1 MVLPERLR
9 PAWAGR
15 MPGGGMFEQAIHIV
29 GELRVLSALGLLGLS
44 FILPLTIFIGR
55 SNIKNVRRKIIA
67 DLESV
72 FRIEGRE
79 HDQLIPSFE
88 FAAYKYRALPHGPD
102 NTQPSEWRAYFFPVL
117 VFIMVSF
124 SGFLTSSGMLLSKD
138 RLDHF
143 QPLFSG
149 MTLYGG
155 DGVTSIDMVKYQLQT
170 VAVLSFTFF
179 GAYVWSID
187 YLIRRISNYD
197 LSPISFLRVTG
208 HIILACVTSVTLHH
222 GYMDVAKILPEGAT
236 ADRVPELIVAFL
248 IGFFPKLGLQ
258 TLLSRVP
265 QLQIRRIDPRAQN
278 FIREYPIDMILGID
292 SAIKFRLAEFE
303 IEDVQNLAT
312 ANPIL
317 LFVETPY
324 GIYET
329 MDWVAQAQLL
339 LALDLDQIEAL
350 RVINVR
356 TIFDVERFAMRP
368 ESRPRLVQ
376 ALNCPKRDGNGAVL
390 LADRGITLENLD
402 SVVQAIGE
410 DLHVQRLR
418 QIWRNI
424 ELKLSLDLP
433 QVNRDRAL
441 VNAGRMPP
449 APHRVRTMPGDDA
462 DDGLSPPDAAPVPA
476 RTSVPAE

>member
-1 MVLPERLR
+1 M
-9 PAWAGR
+9 PA
-15 MPGGGMFEQAIHIV
+15 GGVMFDEVIHVV

-55 SNIKNVRRKIIA
+55 SNIKNVRQKIIA

-72 FRIEGRE
+72 FRIEGQD

-88 FAAYKYRALPHGPD
+88 FAAYKYRALPQGPD

-124 SGFLTSSGMLLSKD
+124 SGFLTSSGMLLGKD

-149 MTLYGG
+149 MTLYGV
-155 DGVTSIDMVKYQLQT
+155 DGVTPMELVHYQLQT
-170 VAVLSFTFF
+170 VAVLSFAFF

-208 HIILACVTSVTLHH
+208 HIILACITAVTLHH
-222 GYMDVAKILPEGAT
+222 AYMDIAKIAPEGAVG
-236 ADRVPELIVAFL
+236 DGVPELLVAFL
-248 IGFFPKLGLQ
+248 TGFFPKLGLQ
-258 TLLSRVP
+258 MLLSRVP
-265 QLQIRRIDPRAQN
+265 QLQIRRIDPRAQS

-329 MDWVAQAQLL
+329 MDWVAQAQLI

-356 TIFDVERFAMRP
+356 TIFDIERFMNRP
-368 ESRPRLVQ
+368 ESRPRLMQ
-376 ALNCPKRDGNGAVL
+376 ALNCPKTDGKGAVL
-390 LADRGITLENLD
+390 LADRGITLENLE

-433 QVNRDRAL
+433 QVLRDRAL
-441 VNAGRMPP
+441 LKAGRMPLRP
-449 APHRVRTMPGDDA
+449 AAVEDMA
-462 DDGLSPPDAAPVPA
+462 DDNSSSGLAQAATGPTPVRQPVPA
-476 RTSVPAE
+476 E

>member
-1 MVLPERLR
+1 
-9 PAWAGR
+9 
-15 MPGGGMFEQAIHIV
+15 MFDEVIHVV
-29 GELRVLSALGLLGLS
+29 GELRTLSALGLLGLS

-55 SNIKNVRRKIIA
+55 SNIKNVRQKIIA

-72 FRIEGRE
+72 FRIEGQR

-88 FAAYKYRALPHGPD
+88 FAAYKYRALPQGPD

-124 SGFLTSSGMLLSKD
+124 SGFLTSSGMLLGKD

-149 MTLYGG
+149 MTLYGV
-155 DGVTSIDMVKYQLQT
+155 DGVTPMDLVHYQLQT
-170 VAVLSFTFF
+170 VAVLSFAFF

-208 HIILACVTSVTLHH
+208 HIILACITAVTLHH
-222 GYMDVAKILPEGAT
+222 AYMDMAKIVPEGAVG
-236 ADRVPELIVAFL
+236 DGVPELLVAFL
-248 IGFFPKLGLQ
+248 TGFFPKLGLQ

-265 QLQIRRIDPRAQN
+265 QLQIRRIDPRAQS

-292 SAIKFRLAEFE
+292 AAIKFRLAEFE

-329 MDWVAQAQLL
+329 MDWVAQAQLI

-356 TIFDVERFAMRP
+356 TIFDVERFMNRP

-376 ALNCPKRDGNGAVL
+376 ALNCPKTDDKGAVL
-390 LADRGITLENLD
+390 LADRGITLENLE

-424 ELKLSLDLP
+424 ELKLSVDLP
-433 QVNRDRAL
+433 QVLRDRAL
-441 VNAGRMPP
+441 LNAGRMPSRSASVKDMPDDNSGAGLAEAATAP
-449 APHRVRTMPGDDA
+449 APVRQ
-462 DDGLSPPDAAPVPA
+462 PVPA
-476 RTSVPAE
+476 E

>member
-1 MVLPERLR
+1 
-9 PAWAGR
+9 
-15 MPGGGMFEQAIHIV
+15 MFDEVIHVV

-55 SNIKNVRRKIIA
+55 SNIKNVRQKIIA

-72 FRIEGRE
+72 FRIEGQD

-88 FAAYKYRALPHGPD
+88 FAAYKYRALPQGPD

-124 SGFLTSSGMLLSKD
+124 SGFLTSSGMLLGKD

-149 MTLYGG
+149 MTLYGV
-155 DGVTSIDMVKYQLQT
+155 DGVTPMDLVHYQLQT
-170 VAVLSFTFF
+170 VAVLSFAFF

-208 HIILACVTSVTLHH
+208 HIILACITAVTLHH
-222 GYMDVAKILPEGAT
+222 AYMDMARIVPEGAVG
-236 ADRVPELIVAFL
+236 DGVPELLVAFL
-248 IGFFPKLGLQ
+248 TGFFPKLGLQ

-265 QLQIRRIDPRAQN
+265 QLQIRRIDPRAQG

-329 MDWVAQAQLL
+329 MDWVAQAQLI

-356 TIFDVERFAMRP
+356 TIFDIERFMSRP
-368 ESRPRLVQ
+368 ESRPRLMQ
-376 ALNCPKRDGNGAVL
+376 ALNCPKTDGKGAVL
-390 LADRGITLENLD
+390 LADRGITLENLE

-433 QVNRDRAL
+433 QVLRDRAL
-441 VNAGRMPP
+441 LKAGRMPLRPVPVEDMPDESSGSGLAQAATGP
-449 APHRVRTMPGDDA
+449 APIRQ
-462 DDGLSPPDAAPVPA
+462 PVPA
-476 RTSVPAE
+476 E

>member
-1 MVLPERLR
+1 
-9 PAWAGR
+9 
-15 MPGGGMFEQAIHIV
+15 MFDEVIHVV

-55 SNIKNVRRKIIA
+55 SNIKNVRQKIIA

-72 FRIEGRE
+72 FRIEGQD

-88 FAAYKYRALPHGPD
+88 FAAYKYRALPQGPD

-124 SGFLTSSGMLLSKD
+124 SGFLTSSGMLLGKD

-149 MTLYGG
+149 MTLYGV
-155 DGVTSIDMVKYQLQT
+155 DGVTPMDLVHYQLQT
-170 VAVLSFTFF
+170 VAVLSFAFF

-208 HIILACVTSVTLHH
+208 HIILACITAVTLHH
-222 GYMDVAKILPEGAT
+222 AYMDMARIVPEGAVG
-236 ADRVPELIVAFL
+236 DGVPELLVAFL
-248 IGFFPKLGLQ
+248 TGFFPKLGLQ

-265 QLQIRRIDPRAQN
+265 QLQIRRIDPRAQG

-329 MDWVAQAQLL
+329 MDWVAQAQLI

-356 TIFDVERFAMRP
+356 TIFDIERFMSRP
-368 ESRPRLVQ
+368 ESRPRLMQ
-376 ALNCPKRDGNGAVL
+376 ALNCPKTDGKGTVL
-390 LADRGITLENLD
+390 LADRGITLENLE

-433 QVNRDRAL
+433 QVLRDRAL
-441 VNAGRMPP
+441 LKAGRMPLRPVPVEDMPDESSGSGLAQAATGP
-449 APHRVRTMPGDDA
+449 APIRQ
-462 DDGLSPPDAAPVPA
+462 PVPA
-476 RTSVPAE
+476 E

>member
-1 MVLPERLR
+1 
-9 PAWAGR
+9 
-15 MPGGGMFEQAIHIV
+15 MFDHAIQMI
-29 GELRVLSALGLLGLS
+29 GELRVLSAIGLLCLS

-55 SNIKNVRRKIIA
+55 SNIKNVRQKIIT

-72 FRIEGRE
+72 FRIEGQD

-88 FAAYKYRALPHGPD
+88 FAAYKYRALPQGPD
-102 NTQPSEWRAYFFPVL
+102 YTQPSEWRAYFFPVL

-124 SGFLTSSGMLLSKD
+124 SGFLTSSGMLLGKD

-149 MTLYGG
+149 MTLYGV
-155 DGVTSIDMVKYQLQT
+155 DGVTRIDMVHYQLQT
-170 VAVLSFTFF
+170 VAVLSFSFF

-208 HIILACVTSVTLHH
+208 HIILACVTAVTLHH
-222 GYMDVAKILPEGAT
+222 GYMDLAQMVPEQAVG
-236 ADRVPELIVAFL
+236 DRVPELLVAFL
-248 IGFFPKLGLQ
+248 VGFFPKLGMQ

-265 QLQIRRIDPRAQN
+265 QLQIRRIDPRAQS

-329 MDWVAQAQLL
+329 MDWVAQAQLI

-350 RVINVR
+350 RVINIR
-356 TIFDVERFAMRP
+356 TIFDVERFMSRP

-376 ALNCPKRDGNGAVL
+376 ALNCPKTDGKGGVL
-390 LADRGITLENLD
+390 LAERGITMDNLE
-402 SVVQAIGE
+402 SVVQSIGE

-433 QVNRDRAL
+433 QVLRDRAL
-441 VNAGRMPP
+441 LNAGRAPP
-449 APHRVRTMPGDDA
+449 RPVAVA
-462 DDGLSPPDAAPVPA
+462 DAAVHESADSDGPAGDAGGDQKPVSAAVRVPVPA
-476 RTSVPAE
+476 E

>member
-1 MVLPERLR
+1 MRRIGTAGLG
-9 PAWAGR
+9 PA
-15 MPGGGMFEQAIHIV
+15 GGVMFDQVVHVV

-55 SNIKNVRRKIIA
+55 SNIKNVRQKIIA

-72 FRIEGRE
+72 FRIEGQE

-88 FAAYKYRALPHGPD
+88 FAAYKYRALPQGPD

-149 MTLYGG
+149 MTLYGV
-155 DGVTSIDMVKYQLQT
+155 DGITPMDLVHYQLQT
-170 VAVLSFTFF
+170 VAVLSFAFF

-208 HIILACVTSVTLHH
+208 HIILACITAVTLHH
-222 GYMDVAKILPEGAT
+222 AYMDMAKIVPEGAVG
-236 ADRVPELIVAFL
+236 DGVPELLVAFL
-248 IGFFPKLGLQ
+248 TGFFPKLGLQ

-265 QLQIRRIDPRAQN
+265 QLQVRRIDPRAQG
-278 FIREYPIDMILGID
+278 FVREYPIDMILGID
-292 SAIKFRLAEFE
+292 AAIKFRLAEFE

-329 MDWVAQAQLL
+329 MDWVAQAQLI

-350 RVINVR
+350 RVINIR
-356 TIFDVERFAMRP
+356 TIFDIERFMSRP

-376 ALNCPKRDGNGAVL
+376 ALNCPKTDGKGTVL
-390 LADRGITLENLD
+390 LADRGITLENLE

-433 QVNRDRAL
+433 QVLRDRAL
-441 VNAGRMPP
+441 LNAGRMPLRP
-449 APHRVRTMPGDDA
+449 APAEDMPDD
-462 DDGLSPPDAAPVPA
+462 DSGSGLAQGATGLAPIRQPVPA
-476 RTSVPAE
+476 E

>member
-1 MVLPERLR
+1 
-9 PAWAGR
+9 
-15 MPGGGMFEQAIHIV
+15 MFDEVIHVV
-29 GELRVLSALGLLGLS
+29 GELRVLSALGLLALS

-55 SNIKNVRRKIIA
+55 SNIKTVRQKIIA

-72 FRIEGRE
+72 FRIEGQE
-79 HDQLIPSFE
+79 QDQLIPSFE
-88 FAAYKYRALPHGPD
+88 FAAYKYRALPQGPD

-124 SGFLTSSGMLLSKD
+124 SGFLTSSGMLLGKD

-149 MTLYGG
+149 MTLYGV
-155 DGVTSIDMVKYQLQT
+155 DGVTPMDLVHYQLQT
-170 VAVLSFTFF
+170 VAVLSFAFF

-208 HIILACVTSVTLHH
+208 HIILACITAVTLHH
-222 GYMDVAKILPEGAT
+222 AYMDMARIVPEGAVG
-236 ADRVPELIVAFL
+236 DGVPELLVAFL
-248 IGFFPKLGLQ
+248 VGFFPKLGLQ

-265 QLQIRRIDPRAQN
+265 QLQVRRIDPRAQG
-278 FIREYPIDMILGID
+278 FVREYPIDMILGID

-329 MDWVAQAQLL
+329 MDWVAQAQLI

-356 TIFDVERFAMRP
+356 TIFDIERFMSRP

-376 ALNCPKRDGNGAVL
+376 ALNCPKTDGKGAVL

-433 QVNRDRAL
+433 QVLRDRAL
-441 VNAGRMPP
+441 LNAGRMPLRPVAVNGTPAADAGAGQEPATP
-449 APHRVRTMPGDDA
+449 APSSIRR
-462 DDGLSPPDAAPVPA
+462 PVPA
-476 RTSVPAE
+476 E

>member
-1 MVLPERLR
+1 
-9 PAWAGR
+9 
-15 MPGGGMFEQAIHIV
+15 MFDHAIQMI
-29 GELRVLSALGLLGLS
+29 GDLRVLSALGLLCLS

-55 SNIKNVRRKIIA
+55 SNIKNVRQKIIA

-72 FRIEGRE
+72 FRIEGQD

-88 FAAYKYRALPHGPD
+88 FAAYKYRALPQGPD
-102 NTQPSEWRAYFFPVL
+102 WTQPSEWRAYFFPVL

-149 MTLYGG
+149 MTLYGV
-155 DGVTSIDMVKYQLQT
+155 DGITRIDMVHYQLQT
-170 VAVLSFTFF
+170 VAVLSFSFF

-208 HIILACVTSVTLHH
+208 HIILACITAVTLHH
-222 GYMDVAKILPEGAT
+222 AYMDLAQMVPEQAVG
-236 ADRVPELIVAFL
+236 DRVPELLVAFL
-248 IGFFPKLGLQ
+248 VGFFPKLGLQ

-265 QLQIRRIDPRAQN
+265 QLQIRRIDPRAQS

-329 MDWVAQAQLL
+329 MDWVAQAQLI

-350 RVINVR
+350 RVINIR
-356 TIFDVERFAMRP
+356 TIFDVERFMSRP

-376 ALNCPKRDGNGAVL
+376 ALNCPKTDGKGGVL
-390 LADRGITLENLD
+390 LAERGITMENLE
-402 SVVQAIGE
+402 SVVLSIGE

-424 ELKLSLDLP
+424 ELKLSMDLP
-433 QVNRDRAL
+433 QVLRDRAL
-441 VNAGRMPP
+441 LNAGR
-449 APHRVRTMPGDDA
+449 APVGPVAVA
-462 DDGLSPPDAAPVPA
+462 DIAVGEAGTGQEPVPA
-476 RTSVPAE
+476 AVRVPVPAE

>member
-1 MVLPERLR
+1 
-9 PAWAGR
+9 
-15 MPGGGMFEQAIHIV
+15 MFDQVIHVI
-29 GELRVLSALGLLGLS
+29 GELRVLSAMGLLALS

-55 SNIKNVRRKIIA
+55 SNIKNVRQKIIA

-72 FRIEGRE
+72 FRIEGCD

-88 FAAYKYRALPHGPD
+88 FAAYKYRALPQGPD
-102 NTQPSEWRAYFFPVL
+102 NTHPSEWRAYFFPVL

-124 SGFLTSSGMLLSKD
+124 SGFLTSSGMLLGKD

-149 MTLYGG
+149 MTLYGV
-155 DGVTSIDMVKYQLQT
+155 DGVTPIDLVHYQLQT

-222 GYMDVAKILPEGAT
+222 GYMDLAQMAPEGAVG
-236 ADRVPELIVAFL
+236 DRVPELIVAFL
-248 IGFFPKLGLQ
+248 IGFFPRLGLQ

-265 QLQIRRIDPRAQN
+265 QLQVRRIDPRAQG
-278 FIREYPIDMILGID
+278 FVREYPIDMILGID
-292 SAIKFRLAEFE
+292 SSIKFRLAEFE

-329 MDWVAQAQLL
+329 MDWVAQAQLI

-350 RVINVR
+350 RVVNVR
-356 TIFDVERFAMRP
+356 TIFDIERFMARP
-368 ESRPRLVQ
+368 ESQPRLVQ
-376 ALNCPKRDGNGAVL
+376 ALNCPKTDGKGTVL
-390 LADRGITLENLD
+390 LADRGITLENLE

-441 VNAGRMPP
+441 LNAGRLPRTPGPVRDIAVNDTDSGREPP
-449 APHRVRTMPGDDA
+449 ETGPELVR
-462 DDGLSPPDAAPVPA
+462 PA
-476 RTSVPAE
+476 VPAE

>member
-1 MVLPERLR
+1 
-9 PAWAGR
+9 
-15 MPGGGMFEQAIHIV
+15 MFDQVIGVI
-29 GELRVLSALGLLGLS
+29 GELRVLSALGLLCLS

-55 SNIKNVRRKIIA
+55 SNIKNVRQKIIT
-67 DLESV
+67 DLEAV
-72 FRIEGRE
+72 FRIEG
-79 HDQLIPSFE
+79 HDQDQLIPSFE
-88 FAAYKYRALPHGPD
+88 FAAYKYRALPQGPD
-102 NTQPSEWRAYFFPVL
+102 RTQPSEWRAYFFPVL

-124 SGFLTSSGMLLSKD
+124 SGFLTSSGMLLGKD

-149 MTLYGG
+149 MTLYGV
-155 DGVTSIDMVKYQLQT
+155 DGVTSTDMVHYQLQT
-170 VAVLSFTFF
+170 VAVLSYSFF

-208 HIILACVTSVTLHH
+208 HIILACITAVTLHH
-222 GYMDVAKILPEGAT
+222 GYMDMTQMMPEGAMG
-236 ADRVPELIVAFL
+236 DRVPELLIAFL
-248 IGFFPKLGLQ
+248 VGFFPRLGLQ

-265 QLQIRRIDPRAQN
+265 QLQIRRIDPRAQS

-329 MDWVAQAQLL
+329 MDWVAQAQLI

-350 RVINVR
+350 RIVNVR
-356 TIFDVERFAMRP
+356 TIFDIERFMNRP

-376 ALNCPKRDGNGAVL
+376 ALNCPKTDGKGEVL
-390 LADRGITLENLD
+390 LAERGITMDNLE
-402 SVVQAIGE
+402 SVVLSIGE

-433 QVNRDRAL
+433 QVLRDRAL
-441 VNAGRMPP
+441 LSSGRAPLRPLPVMDPP
-449 APHRVRTMPGDDA
+449 AGSTESGEEP
-462 DDGLSPPDAAPVPA
+462 AAAAPAAIRMPVPA
-476 RTSVPAE
+476 E

>member
-1 MVLPERLR
+1 
-9 PAWAGR
+9 
-15 MPGGGMFEQAIHIV
+15 MFDQAIHVI

-55 SNIKNVRRKIIA
+55 SNIKNVRQKIIA

-72 FRIEGRE
+72 FRIEGCE

-88 FAAYKYRALPHGPD
+88 FAAYKYRALPQGPD

-124 SGFLTSSGMLLSKD
+124 SGFLTSSGMLLGKD

-149 MTLYGG
+149 MTLYGV
-155 DGVTSIDMVKYQLQT
+155 DGVTPIDMVHYQLQT
-170 VAVLSFTFF
+170 VAVLSFAFF

-208 HIILACVTSVTLHH
+208 HIILACITAVTLHH
-222 GYMDVAKILPEGAT
+222 AYMDIAQIMPQAAVA
-236 ADRVPELIVAFL
+236 DHVPELLIAFL
-248 IGFFPKLGLQ
+248 VGFFPKLGLQ

-265 QLQIRRIDPRAQN
+265 QLQVRRIDPRAQS

-329 MDWVAQAQLL
+329 MDWVAQAQLI

-350 RVINVR
+350 RVVNVR
-356 TIFDVERFAMRP
+356 TIFDIERFMARP

-376 ALNCPKRDGNGAVL
+376 ALNCPKTDGKGTVL

-441 VNAGRMPP
+441 LNAGRLPSSP
-449 APHRVRTMPGDDA
+449 APFGGVPADDA
-462 DDGLSPPDAAPVPA
+462 DYGRTPPDAMPAPV
-476 RTSVPAE
+476 RTAVPAE

>member
-1 MVLPERLR
+1 
-9 PAWAGR
+9 
-15 MPGGGMFEQAIHIV
+15 MFDEVIRVV

-55 SNIKNVRRKIIA
+55 SNIKNVRQKIIA

-72 FRIEGRE
+72 FRIEGQKN
-79 HDQLIPSFE
+79 DQLIPSFE
-88 FAAYKYRALPHGPD
+88 FAAYKYRALPQGPD

-124 SGFLTSSGMLLSKD
+124 SGFLTSSGMLLGKD

-149 MTLYGG
+149 MTLYGV
-155 DGVTSIDMVKYQLQT
+155 DGVSPMDLVHYQLQT
-170 VAVLSFTFF
+170 VAVLSFAFF

-208 HIILACVTSVTLHH
+208 HIILACITAVTLHH
-222 GYMDVAKILPEGAT
+222 AYMDMARIVPEGAVG
-236 ADRVPELIVAFL
+236 DGVPELLVAFL
-248 IGFFPKLGLQ
+248 TGFFPKLGLQ

-265 QLQIRRIDPRAQN
+265 QLQIRRIDPRAQG

-292 SAIKFRLAEFE
+292 AAIKFRLAEFE

-329 MDWVAQAQLL
+329 MDWVAQAQLI

-350 RVINVR
+350 RVVNIR
-356 TIFDVERFAMRP
+356 TIFDVERFMSRP

-376 ALNCPKRDGNGAVL
+376 ALNCPKTDGKGAVL
-390 LADRGITLENLD
+390 LADRGITLENLE

-433 QVNRDRAL
+433 QVLRDRAL
-441 VNAGRMPP
+441 LNAGRVPSRP
-449 APHRVRTMPGDDA
+449 APVEGAPDDSSGPGLAEAAGDPAPVRQ
-462 DDGLSPPDAAPVPA
+462 PVPA
-476 RTSVPAE
+476 E